1 MNLSWCSLLLLVV
14 FAAELALAAV
24 VDDAVQFDPKDIKM
38 TIKSRNGEIIDCVDI
53 YKQPSLN
60 NPLLKDLKHQI
71 MRDIA
76 SAVAGQ
82 QDGNTRAT
90 TVEQEWH
97 KGTRQCPMG
106 SIPILRTNPSVNY
119 LTGSLFPSP
128 LRAANISTWSGA
140 ANAAGPR
147 YEFAV
152 AIAANGPYSGAY
164 VQLPV
169 WKPARVHGS
178 EYTATYLLL
187 AGTKDT
193 EFDPTPGVLPPDVT
207 NQIAAGLFAYPEKD
221 TNPRL
226 NIFYTADGGKTLCYN
241 LNCGGFV
248 QTSRAIA
255 LGASI
260 VNGASGVDDPVPY
273 LLVSIEKSAA
283 GPWHVLVNDTDL
295 GYYPRAIFPWWMFPE
310 SVANLMGG
318 TVLNTWPG
326 GKHTDTVVG
335 NGRRPPRDSKP
346 AIVKG
351 YVAVDLDGHPFPD
364 TLEVIV
370 HTAPNCYDVKFFDQ
384 SNGSVGASVAF
395 GGSGGPD
402 CAPRPA

>member
-38 TIKSRNGEIIDCVDI
+38 TIKSRIGEIIDCVDI

-60 NPLLKDLKHQI
+60 NPHFIHI

-76 SAVAGQ
+76 KQ
-82 QDGNTRAT
+82 QDGDIRAT

-97 KGTRQCPMG
+97 EGTRQCPIG

-178 EYTATYLLL
+178 ECS
-187 AGTKDT
+187 KDT
-193 EFDPTPGVLPPDVT
+193 GFDPTPGVLPPDVT
-207 NQIAAGLFAYPEKD
+207 NQIAAGLFSYPEKEN
-221 TNPRL
+221 NPRL

-248 QTSRAIA
+248 QTSRDIA

-273 LLVSIEKSAA
+273 LLSPA

-295 GYYPRAIFPWWMFPE
+295 GDYPRAIFPWWMFPE

-326 GKHTDTVVG
+326 GKHTDTVMG

-370 HTAPNCYDVKFFDQ
+370 HTAPNCYDLNLLGQ
-384 SNGSVGASVAF
+384 SNGTVGVSVAF

-402 CAPRPA
+402 CAPRSA